1 MPPFYPSQE
10 GDDQKGGNCNFCPP
24 LEGGLG
30 RANKMAEALIPEI
43 FLKKSRDGKIIDV
56 RTPAEF
62 EKGHIPGAYNIP
74 LFTNDQRAVVG
85 TIYKK
90 QGKEKAVIKG
100 LEFVGPAM
108 KDMVLKAKKISG
120 GDPLYVHCWRGGMR
134 SASMAWLFET
144 AGIKCYTMQGGYK
157 AYRRSFHELLE
168 NEPWKFIVIA
178 GPTGSGKTVILYELE
193 KKGEQVL
200 DLEGIA
206 HHKGSAFG
214 SLGELPQPTN
224 EQFENNIHEKM
235 RSFSSDRPVWVE
247 GESRS
252 IGRNFIPDDLFTML
266 INSDTVHV
274 MPDFEYRVKRLVVDY
289 AKYPKDELI
298 HSFEKIAKRLGGLRT
313 KNAVEAVQ
321 NKNYDVAV
329 RIGLEY
335 YDKTYQHAIDNR
347 TGRKVILN
355 TGREVPEKVAVKL
368 KEKFYKGELF
378 I

>member
-1 MPPFYPSQE
+1 MSSFDE
-10 GDDQKGGNCNFCPP
+10 GNYNLENKDVSSPLGGGR
-24 LEGGLG
+24 EGAVLF
-30 RANKMAEALIPEI
+30 PEI
-43 FLKKSRDGKIIDV
+43 FLRNSKEGKIIDV

-74 LFTNDQRAVVG
+74 LFTNDQRAIVG

-144 AGIKCYTMQGGYK
+144 VGMKCYTMQGGYK

-178 GPTGSGKTVILYELE
+178 GPTGSGKTAILYELE

-235 RSFSSDRPVWVE
+235 RSFSPERPVWVE

-266 INSDTVHV
+266 INSGTVHV

-321 NKNYDVAV
+321 NENYDVAV

-347 TGRKVILN
+347 TGRKVIIN
-355 TGREVPEKVAVKL
+355 TGSDEPEKVAGEL
-368 KEKFYKGELF
+368 KEKFHNGDLF
-378 I
+378 K

>member
-1 MPPFYPSQE
+1 MSSLDEVNNNNVEDVFSSPSVGSRE
-10 GDDQKGGNCNFCPP
+10 GAALSPDVFLQNSR
-24 LEGGLG
+24 EGH
-30 RANKMAEALIPEI
+30 
-43 FLKKSRDGKIIDV
+43 IIDV

-90 QGKEKAVIKG
+90 QGKEKAVLKG

-108 KDMVLKAKKISG
+108 KDMVLKAKKISSG
-120 GDPLYVHCWRGGMR
+120 KPLYVHCWRGGMR

-144 AGIKCYTMQGGYK
+144 AGMKCYTMKGGYK

-168 NEPWKFIVIA
+168 EKPWKFIVIA
-178 GPTGSGKTVILYELE
+178 GPTRSGKTAILDEL
-193 KKGEQVL
+193 KKMGEQVL
-200 DLEGIA
+200 DLEGLA

-224 EQFENNIHEKM
+224 EQFENDIHREF
-235 RSFSSDRPVWVE
+235 RTFSPDMPVWVE

-266 INSDTVHV
+266 VNSDTVHV
-274 MPDFEYRVKRLVVDY
+274 IPDFEYRVKRLVVDY

-298 HSFEKIAKRLGGLRT
+298 HSFEKISKRLGGLRT
-313 KNAVEAVQ
+313 KNAIEAVQ
-321 NKNYDVAV
+321 SENFDVAV

-347 TGRKVILN
+347 AGKKIVLETRSDGPKV
-355 TGREVPEKVAVKL
+355 TARYL
-368 KEKFYKGELF
+368 KEKYDSGELLK
-378 I
+378 

>member
-1 MPPFYPSQE
+1 MTEIDIFTSPSGGGREGADSLPPE
-10 GDDQKGGNCNFCPP
+10 D
-24 LEGGLG
+24 
-30 RANKMAEALIPEI
+30 
-43 FLKKSRDGKIIDV
+43 FLKNSSEGKIIDV

-100 LEFVGPAM
+100 LEFVGPEM
-108 KDMVLKAKKISG
+108 KNMVLRAKKISRG
-120 GDPLYVHCWRGGMR
+120 EPLYVHCWRGGMR

-144 AGIKCYTMQGGYK
+144 AGMKCYTMQGGYK

-178 GPTGSGKTVILYELE
+178 GPTGSGKTAILDEL
-193 KKGEQVL
+193 KKMGEQVL
-200 DLEGIA
+200 DLEGLA

-214 SLGELPQPTN
+214 ALGEEPQPTN
-224 EQFENNIHEKM
+224 EQFENDIH
-235 RSFSSDRPVWVE
+235 RDFRTFSPDRPVWVE

-252 IGRNFIPDDLFTML
+252 IGRNFITDDLFNML
-266 INSDTVHV
+266 ITADTVHIY
-274 MPDFEYRVKRLVVDY
+274 PDFEYRVKRLVVDY

-298 HSFEKIAKRLGGLRT
+298 HSFEKISKRLGGLRT
-313 KNAVEAVQ
+313 KQAVEAVQ
-321 NKNYDVAV
+321 SGNFDVAV

-347 TGRKVILN
+347 TGRKIVFEIGDDEPDGIAESL
-355 TGREVPEKVAVKL
+355 REK
-368 KEKFYKGELF
+368 YYSGELLK
-378 I
+378 